1 MEFQGYSPYAK
12 ELVIDP
18 RDPMRL
24 FALTN
29 AGLFMSRDGAASW
42 TRLIDY
48 TQERD
53 DFILNSLS
61 INPKKPNLLYL
72 RTNRM

>member
-1 MEFQGYSPYAK
+1 MAATFAAADSGMEFQGYSPYAK

-29 AGLFMSRDGAASW
+29 AGLFMSRRRCGELD
-42 TRLIDY
+42 
-48 TQERD
+48 
-53 DFILNSLS
+53 SLD
-61 INPKKPNLLYL
+61 
-72 RTNRM
+72 